1 MVKMVQSYDPMNS
14 TADEQAALYGTL
26 VTRKDVTMSNWNF
39 ISSLVSWILSTV
51 GNLVLTTKA
60 LVEKKKLIKDKVM
73 PDIKEG
79 ETVEEIKR
87 KQELARNLVAFSGV
101 EAAYYTARGLM
112 IAVYFSLLMHYAYKF
127 VALTKPKSKESE
139 GK

>member
-1 MVKMVQSYDPMNS
+1 VVKMVQSYDPMNS

-60 LVEKKKLIKDKVM
+60 LVE
-73 PDIKEG
+73 
-79 ETVEEIKR
+79 
-87 KQELARNLVAFSGV
+87 
-101 EAAYYTARGLM
+101 
-112 IAVYFSLLMHYAYKF
+112 
-127 VALTKPKSKESE
+127 TKN
-139 GK
+139 

>member
-1 MVKMVQSYDPMNS
+1 MEFHFKFGFVDSVNS
-14 TADEQAALYGTL
+14 
-26 VTRKDVTMSNWNF
+26 RKSGFNHKGSRRD
-39 ISSLVSWILSTV
+39 
-51 GNLVLTTKA
+51 
-60 LVEKKKLIKDKVM
+60 KKLIEDKVM